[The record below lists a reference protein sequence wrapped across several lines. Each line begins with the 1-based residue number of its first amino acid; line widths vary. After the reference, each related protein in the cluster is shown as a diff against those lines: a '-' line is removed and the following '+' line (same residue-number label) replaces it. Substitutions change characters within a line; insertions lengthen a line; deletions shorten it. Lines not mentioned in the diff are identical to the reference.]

1 MIAKTLI
8 LKSTADKSMSDDID
22 LLAIGATFD
31 EIDKEGEIIKSGAI
45 AEGKVSIGSWG
56 HSSIPA
62 GVGDIK
68 QVEKQLIL
76 EGKFFDTQMGRD
88 TREIVKELSEVLEW
102 SIGGAA
108 TKVSHQVI
116 NNKSVKVLEE
126 IVVKEVVPTLIGASN
141 GTGTLMAKC
150 NCGNSGA
157 KGEDL
162 NSGAESNFENGGNSA
177 SGGNFGAGESAQ
189 CGCGLEKAQIIG
201 TTGVEEISQLA
212 KTGYFPAPMMISP
225 YPYPYNQTPSASAN
239 TVFPPRNLNS
249 KPKFDKLDKHL
260 LLLKSYKHL
269 LELT

>member
-1 MIAKTLI
+1 
-8 LKSTADKSMSDDID
+8 MSDDID
-22 LLAIGATFD
+22 LLAVGATFD

-150 NCGNSGA
+150 NCGNGF
-157 KGEDL
+157 
-162 NSGAESNFENGGNSA
+162 NSGAESNSRDDGNSA

-201 TTGVEEISQLA
+201 ETGVEEISQLA

-239 TVFPPRNLNS
+239 TVFPQRNPSSYPNS
-249 KPKFDKLDKHL
+249 RPKFDKLDKHL

>member
-1 MIAKTLI
+1 MTQYNKNLI
-8 LKSTADKSMSDDID
+8 LKSTTKSDDSSD
-22 LLAIGATFD
+22 LDLIAIGATFD

-141 GTGTLMAKC
+141 GTGTLMAKTKFEC
-150 NCGNSGA
+150 ECVNSMD
-157 KGEDL
+157 KD
-162 NSGAESNFENGGNSA
+162 NSA

-201 TTGVEEISQLA
+201 ETGVEEISQLA

-239 TVFPPRNLNS
+239 TVFPPRNS
-249 KPKFDKLDKHL
+249 RPKFDKLDKHL